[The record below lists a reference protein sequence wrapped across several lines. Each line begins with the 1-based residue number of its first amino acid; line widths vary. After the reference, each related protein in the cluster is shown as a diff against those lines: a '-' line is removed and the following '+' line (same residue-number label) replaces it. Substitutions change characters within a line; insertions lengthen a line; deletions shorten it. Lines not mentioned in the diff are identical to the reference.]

1 MSADVRPVTAED
13 LKVLRARWPAHDVW
27 DSHAARAA
35 TGEASFLAA
44 WIGEDPVG
52 VGMVQWRGCVGAA
65 ARSAHPDAVEVNHLH
80 VRDSHRGQGIGT
92 GLIGHA
98 ERLASSRG
106 VARVVL
112 AVEDDNDAARG
123 LYLRLGY
130 RPTGLFGECVYNYRD
145 DHGVER
151 WASERS
157 ESLIK
162 ELGAVSS
169 PDSGGRAGVG
179 NGYPGTTMTGRRNQE
194 P

>member
-98 ERLASSRG
+98 ELLASSRG
-106 VARVVL
+106 VAQMVL
-112 AVEDDNDAARG
+112 AVEDDNAAARA

-130 RPTGLFGECVYNYRD
+130 RPTGVFDECGYAYRD

-162 ELGAVSS
+162 DLAPSLPPVQGVARGSAMATLVS
-169 PDSGGRAGVG
+169 PRTVGGIKQ
-179 NGYPGTTMTGRRNQE
+179 P
-194 P
+194 